1 MLYVSLKKLPLYIPA
16 HNDNTMVVYIHTYIH
31 TYLALPEVDDV
42 VLFAVDV
49 VGVEDD
55 VRVSTEELA
64 VHLGVHWGHLKVLNA
79 PHLHAQH
86 TYTHSHYVWAHIHT
100 HTSHSHSHY
109 VWVHTHSLILWC
121 AIYITMKFMSNEE
134 PLSLKSYHGVRTSCL
149 SHNKELHL
157 YEQWLIISL
166 L

>member
-1 MLYVSLKKLPLYIPA
+1 MYVSLKKLPLHIMTRLFCEKQGYICLNEST
-16 HNDNTMVVYIHTYIH
+16 HDGIH

-42 VLFAVDV
+42 VLFSVDV

-86 TYTHSHYVWAHIHT
+86 THTHTHTHTHSHT
-100 HTSHSHSHY
+100 HTL
-109 VWVHTHSLILWC
+109 TL
-121 AIYITMKFMSNEE
+121 
-134 PLSLKSYHGVRTSCL
+134 
-149 SHNKELHL
+149 
-157 YEQWLIISL
+157 
-166 L
+166 